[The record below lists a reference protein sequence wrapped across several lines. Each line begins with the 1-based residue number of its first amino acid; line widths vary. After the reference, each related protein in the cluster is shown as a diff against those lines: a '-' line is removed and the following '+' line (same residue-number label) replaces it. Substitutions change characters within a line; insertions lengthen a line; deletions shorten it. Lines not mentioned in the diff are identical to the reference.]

1 MEQNSLFASPADRRA
16 AYRQLMLT
24 DHGFLRA
31 IWTHEYEIA
40 PGVWRSNQP
49 SPRRI
54 ARWAARGLKS
64 VLLLRGKTL
73 EQPIPMLEA
82 EACTRHGLTLHCA
95 PVSGGTMTRPN
106 GLMALFEAFDT
117 VERPFVMHC
126 KSGIDRTGFAAF
138 LYLVDQTDIAPEIAR
153 RQLSFKY
160 LHLNT
165 SRHGI
170 LDFMADAFLAAHR
183 DRGVSLRDWV
193 ASEYDPVALTARY
206 RSGEAP
212 I

>member
-24 DHGFLRA
+24 DHGFLRSV
-31 IWTHEYEIA
+31 WTHEYEIA

-54 ARWAARGLKS
+54 ARWAARGIKS

-73 EQPIPMLEA
+73 NEPIPMLEQD
-82 EACTRHGLTLHCA
+82 ACARHGLTLRQA
-95 PVSGGTMTRPN
+95 PVHGVKLMKSKRLLGLLDAFGTI
-106 GLMALFEAFDT
+106 
-117 VERPFVMHC
+117 ERPFVMHC
-126 KSGIDRTGFAAF
+126 KSGIDRTGLAAF
-138 LYLVDQTDIAPEIAR
+138 LYLVDQTEVAPEIAR

-160 LHLNT
+160 LHLKT

-170 LDFMADAFLAAHR
+170 LDFMADAYLAAHR
-183 DRGVSLRDWV
+183 DRGLSLRDWAV
-193 ASEYDPVALTARY
+193 AEYDPAALTARY
-206 RSGEAP
+206 KSAEALT
-212 I
+212 